1 MTDKTGIGEEA
12 VAAIIKGVTRKTAII
27 VSIAVVFVL
36 VVGNA
41 GQQPWWLMPA
51 SILFGGALGLLNFR
65 FLAIT
70 VEQVY
75 LRKGTPAGVSKFAGT
90 IISMLKLSAIFAVL
104 FVVIKSQVLHV
115 FGTVAGFSLCFLAIL
130 WEGVLLVKNT
140 SNQAK

>member
-1 MTDKTGIGEEA
+1 MTGKTGLGEEA

-27 VSIAVVFVL
+27 VSIAVLFVL
-36 VVGNA
+36 VNGNT

-65 FLAIT
+65 FLAST

-75 LRKGTPAGVSKFAGT
+75 LRKGVPAGLSKFAAM

-104 FVVIKSQVLHV
+104 FIVVKFQVLHIL
-115 FGTVAGFSLCFLAIL
+115 GTVAGFSLCFLAIL

-140 SNQAK
+140 SNEAK